1 MGYQIVGIAI
11 AAAIYLFIKYLNQT
25 DTPKIKNLPEVPGLP
40 LFGSLLKFG
49 SDHATAA
56 YNYSKTYG
64 PVFQVRLG
72 NRRIVFANTF
82 DSVRHLWITN
92 QSALISRPTL
102 HTFHTVVSSSQGFT
116 VGTSPWDESC
126 KNRRKAAAT
135 ALNRPAVQSYMP
147 ILDLECNVSIKE
159 ILQDS
164 KDGTVDV
171 DPIAYFQRFALNTSL
186 TLNYGSRIDGNIDD
200 ELLQEICHVER
211 VVSNFRSTSNN
222 WQDYI
227 PLLRLW
233 PSSSKGPKE
242 YRERRD
248 KYLSFLLAKLKD
260 EIARGVDK
268 PCITGNI
275 LKDPEAKLSTNEIKS
290 ICLTMVS
297 AGLDTV
303 PGNLIM
309 GIAYLSSPHGQE
321 IQKRAYDEI
330 MKVYPDGDAWEK
342 CILEEKVPYVSA
354 FVREVLRFFIVIPIC
369 LPRTSIKDIKYE
381 NAVIPA
387 GTTFYM
393 NAWAAD
399 YDSTHFK
406 NPQEFSVERYLD
418 NLEGSGGTPHFA
430 YGAGSRMCAGSH
442 LANRELYIAFVRM
455 IVAFHIDPA
464 KKPEDLPILDALGCN
479 AIPTSLTTEPK
490 IPLPGVD
497 PSTPPF
503 LGPKSRS
510 GSRPQTTPFV
520 YPTPPITHNATVSM
534 QNILETQVSD
544 LSSLVDSPLPLPLVA
559 GYAMS
564 DRRGTDSAES
574 PARDQGKRKSDDLGT
589 QNGGQ
594 PRAKRNRY
602 ISIACNECKRRKI
615 KCNGNSPCQRCG
627 NLNLECQYAPNCC
640 ANGFKDSEEFKQMNA
655 HLSSLQEQIDNLY
668 ANLNALR
675 SGDIGPN
682 KGSMTGSMSQRS
694 IQSTSPALT
703 YRPPPKHPRF
713 QGPTSSAF
721 SFDVAKNT
729 LQNMGYP
736 GLETGED
743 GNVMQDDTPAGSPP
757 IRQAVLPSHPF
768 RDPLWSITKEEALRL
783 CVVYEDE
790 ICIMYPFLDMNWV
803 VQVVN
808 TQYRSMEESSPKN
821 GLNPNTDSASP
832 VEEQDLNIIK
842 LVLATA
848 SAVECSGQS
857 EFANRLF
864 ENTKRA
870 SDNILHAEGVSIKD
884 IPLVVL
890 VATYHFHCDEE
901 ALAWRVIGQASR
913 MCVELGLHRRD
924 SLFKNFPDEED
935 RANAVRL
942 FWSIYCLD
950 RRWSFGT
957 GMPFAMQ
964 DADIDP
970 SIPGP
975 EVKIPYLSVMIS
987 YSRIGSRVWR
997 SVAGFDTLA
1006 PTDIKKE
1013 DIGYLDYQI
1022 LQWQKAIP
1030 PELQLPTNGSPQSGS
1045 RAMHRLQVL
1054 LYLRCNQMR
1063 ILIYRPVLHS
1073 ANSIMENLSYAQTVV
1088 ELAKDSIRALT
1099 HLNQTTDIYRAQQ
1112 QCFNYF
1118 LISALA
1124 VIFLA
1129 SCHAPVQFSALCK
1142 DEFYMS
1148 LELVRGFSSK
1158 SYVSKRL
1165 WRTIKGLKEVGPK
1178 LGLEQEHAPA
1188 PRAGSLDDPHS
1199 SAALA
1204 MAGLAGHEI
1213 SGMHGFMGQD
1223 GRGGNNGGNGHS
1235 MSAVGNSP
1243 INGFQMSH
1251 EMTNLFEA
1259 ALGAGTGLN
1268 GGYTGPGQMD
1278 DGGVN
1283 SGENMVGM
1291 AGGANAFGGDDELYR
1306 QLRDLF

>member
-1 MGYQIVGIAI
+1 
-11 AAAIYLFIKYLNQT
+11 
-25 DTPKIKNLPEVPGLP
+25 
-40 LFGSLLKFG
+40 
-49 SDHATAA
+49 
-56 YNYSKTYG
+56 
-64 PVFQVRLG
+64 
-72 NRRIVFANTF
+72 
-82 DSVRHLWITN
+82 
-92 QSALISRPTL
+92 
-102 HTFHTVVSSSQGFT
+102 
-116 VGTSPWDESC
+116 
-126 KNRRKAAAT
+126 
-135 ALNRPAVQSYMP
+135 
-147 ILDLECNVSIKE
+147 
-159 ILQDS
+159 
-164 KDGTVDV
+164 
-171 DPIAYFQRFALNTSL
+171 
-186 TLNYGSRIDGNIDD
+186 
-200 ELLQEICHVER
+200 
-211 VVSNFRSTSNN
+211 
-222 WQDYI
+222 
-227 PLLRLW
+227 
-233 PSSSKGPKE
+233 
-242 YRERRD
+242 
-248 KYLSFLLAKLKD
+248 
-260 EIARGVDK
+260 
-268 PCITGNI
+268 
-275 LKDPEAKLSTNEIKS
+275 
-290 ICLTMVS
+290 
-297 AGLDTV
+297 
-303 PGNLIM
+303 
-309 GIAYLSSPHGQE
+309 
-321 IQKRAYDEI
+321 
-330 MKVYPDGDAWEK
+330 
-342 CILEEKVPYVSA
+342 
-354 FVREVLRFFIVIPIC
+354 
-369 LPRTSIKDIKYE
+369 
-381 NAVIPA
+381 
-387 GTTFYM
+387 
-393 NAWAAD
+393 
-399 YDSTHFK
+399 
-406 NPQEFSVERYLD
+406 
-418 NLEGSGGTPHFA
+418 
-430 YGAGSRMCAGSH
+430 
-442 LANRELYIAFVRM
+442 
-455 IVAFHIDPA
+455 
-464 KKPEDLPILDALGCN
+464 
-479 AIPTSLTTEPK
+479 
-490 IPLPGVD
+490 
-497 PSTPPF
+497 
-503 LGPKSRS
+503 
-510 GSRPQTTPFV
+510 
-520 YPTPPITHNATVSM
+520 M
-534 QNILETQVSD
+534 QNILESQVSD

-559 GYAMS
+559 GYAMA

-574 PARDQGKRKSDDLGT
+574 PARDQGKRKSDDLGP

-675 SGDIGPN
+675 SGEVGPN

-703 YRPPPKHPRF
+703 YRPPPPKHPRF

-736 GLETGED
+736 GLESGEY
-743 GNVMQDDTPAGSPP
+743 GNGMQDDTPAGSPP
-757 IRQAVLPSHPF
+757 MRQAVLPSHPF
-768 RDPLWSITKEEALRL
+768 KDPLWSITKEEALRL

-790 ICIMYPFLDMNWV
+790 ICIMYPFLDMNWIA
-803 VQVVN
+803 QVAN
-808 TQYRSMEESSPKN
+808 TQYRFMEEGSPKN
-821 GLNPNTDSASP
+821 GQNSNAESPSP
-832 VEEQDLNIIK
+832 VVEQDLNILKMVVAI
-842 LVLATA
+842 A

-857 EFANRLF
+857 EFANRLY

-870 SDNILHAEGVSIKD
+870 SDHVLHAEGVLIKD
-884 IPLVVL
+884 IFLVVL
-890 VATYHFHCDEE
+890 VATYYFHCDEE

-924 SLFKNFPDEED
+924 SLFKNFPDEEG

-997 SVAGFDTLA
+997 SVAGFDNLA

-1022 LQWQKAIP
+1022 IQWQKAIP
-1030 PELQLPTNGSPQSGS
+1030 PELQLPTNGSPQS
-1045 RAMHRLQVL
+1045 
-1054 LYLRCNQMR
+1054 MR

-1088 ELAKDSIRALT
+1088 ELAKDSIHALT

-1129 SCHAPVQFSALCK
+1129 SCHAPVQFSSLCK
-1142 DEFYMS
+1142 EEFYLS

-1178 LGLEQEHAPA
+1178 LGLEQEQAPVA
-1188 PRAGSLDDPHS
+1188 RGGSLDDPHS

-1223 GRGGNNGGNGHS
+1223 GRGGSNGGNGHS
-1235 MSAVGNSP
+1235 VSAVGNSP

-1259 ALGAGTGLN
+1259 ALGAGTGLH
-1268 GGYTGPGQMD
+1268 GGYPGPSQMD
-1278 DGGVN
+1278 DGGVS

-1291 AGGANAFGGDDELYR
+1291 AGGANAFGGEDELYR